1 MGILQNRI
9 CIVTGAGGGI
19 GSEICRTFAT
29 EGADAVVA
37 LDLHG
42 DLVERW
48 RSTFAGAGRITVME
62 ADITS
67 EQSVKTAIQQVR
79 RQFGRIDVLVN
90 CAGIEFNEN
99 IGCIDYG
106 HMTQMFSVNVFGSIE
121 MMQYAARVMMRQ
133 RSGSVINI
141 ASVVGVYGN
150 PGQTVYAATKGAVIS
165 MTKSA
170 AKELAPY
177 GIRVN
182 AIAPGLTNTSMI
194 RQTDPEALKG
204 RVERIAL
211 KRMAEPQDIANA
223 AAFLASD
230 KASFVTGHI
239 LGVDGG
245 TIM

>member
-29 EGADAVVA
+29 EGAEAVVA
-37 LDLHG
+37 LDLRG

-48 RSTFAGAGRITVME
+48 RGTFAEAGKITVME

-223 AAFLASD
+223 AAYLASD